1 MKREEKQEIINGLTE
16 QVNSYKHLY
25 VSDIAGLDA
34 VATQS
39 LRRACFDADIKL
51 IQVKNTLLKK
61 ALDDAENNYEEIY
74 VALTGSSAV
83 MLSETGNAPA
93 KLIKEFRK
101 GNDKPAFKAAFVEE
115 CAYVGEEQLESL
127 INIKS
132 KEELIA
138 DIILMLQS
146 PMQNVISALQSGQNT
161 IAGVVKTLSEKE
173 E

>member
-1 MKREEKQEIINGLTE
+1 MNKEEKKEIIDSLTE

-25 VSDIAGLDA
+25 ISDIAGLDA
-34 VATQS
+34 VATQK
-39 LRRACFDADIKL
+39 LRRACFNADIKL

-61 ALDDAENNYEEIY
+61 ALENAENNYEEIF
-74 VALTGSSAV
+74 VALTESSAI

-101 GNDKPAFKAAFVEE
+101 TSDKPVFKAAYVEE
-115 CAYVGEEQLESL
+115 CAYVGEELLESL
-127 INIKS
+127 ISIKS
-132 KEELIA
+132 KEELLG

-161 IAGVVKTLSEKE
+161 IAGVVKTLSEK
-173 E
+173 